1 MPNKQTTNIIQPG
14 SGGFMRPEEILR
26 ANIMIRQGWIIADL
40 GCGSGYFTIPLARA
54 VGNQGKVYAIDVLPA
69 VLELIRGQAR
79 LQGLFNIKT
88 IRANAE
94 TFHGTT
100 INDNTADMVILSN
113 ILFQSN
119 KKLDIIKEA
128 LRILKP
134 DGNLVLIEWNKNTSF
149 GPPANQRVKRE
160 YLKKTAAELGLEF
173 IKEFDAGM
181 YHYGL
186 VYGK

>member
-1 MPNKQTTNIIQPG
+1 MLNKQTTNIIQPG

-26 ANIMIRQGWIIADL
+26 ANIVVRPGRVIADL

-69 VLELIRGQAR
+69 ALESIRSQAR
-79 LQGLFNIKT
+79 LQGLFNIET

-94 TFHGTT
+94 VFQGTT

-119 KKLDIIKEA
+119 KKSDIIKEA
-128 LRILKP
+128 LRVLKP
-134 DGNLVLIEWNKNTSF
+134 GGSLVLVEWNKNTSF
-149 GPPANQRVKRE
+149 GPPANQRVEQE
-160 YLKKTAAELGLEF
+160 YLKKTATELSLEF
-173 IKEFDAGM
+173 IREFDAGTH
-181 YHYGL
+181 HYGL
-186 VYGK
+186 VYEK